1 MMSRR
6 LSLLAVVVTLLTAAC
21 GAGPDPAAG
30 GDLVSA
36 RPVAY
41 SLTGDLALNYHTTME
56 SETTMSFGE
65 AFRDLD
71 PALGSGMVT
80 KMDMSFDIGYRI
92 ESGSESGTYQVTTS
106 IDSMKLG
113 SGSVKM
119 GRESF
124 DFSDLPQSE
133 LDAALEGQLSEVVYV
148 IDDKGEILSME
159 LAGMSIDVNAML
171 GGTNSGT
178 ISSGQ
183 MFGPELPDGEIQ
195 VGDTWTTTSEQAF
208 GAGDPIVTEA
218 THTILR
224 SEERNGYQ
232 TWLIRSKATTDAY
245 TITWEDLVAMA
256 EAFGGVEEM
265 GIDTSVAPSYQMSM
279 RSAPSST
286 TTITWFDPIGGV
298 VVASDI
304 TNNVAIT
311 IEMGGFPGLPGSVSV
326 KADGYTRMLM
336 DLVDPANA

>member
-6 LSLLAVVVTLLTAAC
+6 VLLLAVVVTLLAAAC

-41 SLTGDLALNYHTTME
+41 SLTGDLNLDYHTTME

-80 KMDMSFDIGYRI
+80 KMEMSFDTGYRI
-92 ESGSESGTYQVTTS
+92 ESGDEAGTYQVTMS
-106 IDSMKLG
+106 IDSMELD
-113 SGSVKM
+113 SGSVEM
-119 GRESF
+119 GRESI
-124 DFSDLPQSE
+124 DFSRLSQSE
-133 LDAALEGQLSEVVYV
+133 LDAALEGQLTEVVYV
-148 IDDKGEILSME
+148 INEKGEVLSME

-171 GGTNSGT
+171 GGTNPGT

-183 MFGPELPDGEIQ
+183 MFGPELPEGEIQ
-195 VGDTWTTTSEQAF
+195 VGDKWTTTSEQAF
-208 GAGDPIVTEA
+208 GTSEPIVTEA
-218 THTILR
+218 THTVMR

-256 EAFGGVEEM
+256 ESFGGLEAM
-265 GIDTSVAPSYQMSM
+265 GIDTSIAPSYQMSM

-286 TTITWFDPIGGV
+286 TTITWFDPIGGI
-298 VVASDI
+298 VVASDV
-304 TNNVAIT
+304 TANVAIT
-311 IEMGGFPGLPGSVSV
+311 MEMGGFPGLPGSVSV
-326 KADGYTRMLM
+326 KVDGYTRMLM
-336 DLVDPANA
+336 DLVDPADA